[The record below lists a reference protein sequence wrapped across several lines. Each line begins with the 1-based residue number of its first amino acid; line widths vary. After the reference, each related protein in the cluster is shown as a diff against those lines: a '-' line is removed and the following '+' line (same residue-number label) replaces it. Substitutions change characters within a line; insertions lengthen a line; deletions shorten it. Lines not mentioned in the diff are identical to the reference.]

1 MKRIFRPIRLMV
13 NPEAVLIYA
22 DQILLVNIVTKCTN
36 GKTTLGIQANLL
48 FSQPRCRPTNA
59 L

>member
-1 MKRIFRPIRLMV
+1 MKRTFRPIHLMV
-13 NPEAVLIYA
+13 NPEAVLLHV
-22 DQILLVNIVTKCTN
+22 DQIQLVIIVTKCTN